1 MTPAG
6 LAALALEQA
15 DLRNQRREARLFH
28 PQAYA
33 EADRLFTEAVTGAAQ
48 QLASGTGED
57 ETPRKAAP
65 RRRR

>member
-15 DLRNQRREARLFH
+15 DLRNQRRQARLFH
-28 PQAYA
+28 QETYA
-33 EADRLFTEAVTGAAQ
+33 DADRLFTEAITAAAAQ
-48 QLASGTGED
+48 LAGPDGEE